1 MMKLLVPA
9 ILALAALA
17 NAQDFKLDYKADWRN
32 LKVEYSGRLLD
43 TTNRPLDKGGWK
55 SENLKYSIQGIPNV
69 WGFYTSTQD
78 TYGLGFMQKGKNFEF
93 QVNYSSV
100 KNMDTISLSLSTK
113 FK

>member
-1 MMKLLVPA
+1 MKLFVPI
-9 ILALAALA
+9 ILAIAAMS

-32 LKVEYSGRLLD
+32 LKVEYAGRFLD
-43 TTNRPLDKGGWK
+43 TKNTWK
-55 SENLKYSIQGIPNV
+55 NENLKYSIQGIPNV

-78 TYGLGFMQKGKNFEF
+78 TYGLGFVQKGKNFEF